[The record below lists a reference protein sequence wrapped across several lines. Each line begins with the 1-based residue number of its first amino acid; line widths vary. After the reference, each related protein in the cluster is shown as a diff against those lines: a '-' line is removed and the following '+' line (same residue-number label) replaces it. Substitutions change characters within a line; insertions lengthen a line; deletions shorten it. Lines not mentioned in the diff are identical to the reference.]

1 MRRCL
6 PYTSKRATRSI
17 HSPRRRASAATN
29 YTPQSDVSEN
39 KSKGLGDQIAKL
51 TKATGIDKLVHAVV
65 EDCGCDERR
74 AKLNAMFPGRN
85 VEMAP
90 EDVTAFEGLLPS
102 IQQGRLNRAESKTMY
117 QIFNRTFSAREKP
130 CNCTGKNKRMVEKL
144 QRAYE
149 YSCKS

>member
-1 MRRCL
+1 
-6 PYTSKRATRSI
+6 
-17 HSPRRRASAATN
+17 
-29 YTPQSDVSEN
+29 VSEN